1 MSNFK
6 VNENVDVLPTD
17 PSGSELQ
24 GRNVLPQIG
33 YIMLFAGA
41 TAPSGWLICN
51 GQSTSGYPNLAG
63 VVGAT
68 VPDLRNRYLVG
79 VYSSNNIGQTSG
91 SNSHSHFGFYYL
103 GVNDTNRWQAHNH
116 SFNTY
121 NTDTVG
127 IAHNHTGNLNQSF
140 ANSLGSSPHTNFVN
154 GNQANVITRN
164 HIHPTTGTANLAYTS
179 TGTHNHRHDAGAS
192 NSSGMVSNSHGHG
205 VDEAFGL
212 FTNSGSNIPPTISL
226 NYIIK
231 ADF

>member
-17 PSGSELQ
+17 PSGSESQ
-24 GRNVLPQIG
+24 GRNVLPKVG

-41 TAPSGWLICN
+41 TAPSGWLLCN
-51 GQSTSGYPNLAG
+51 GQSTSGHPNLAAI
-63 VVGAT
+63 VGAT
-68 VPDLRNRYLVG
+68 VPNLVGRYLVG
-79 VYSSNNIGQTSG
+79 VYSSNNIGHVSG
-91 SNSHSHFGFYYL
+91 SNSHSHFGFFYS
-103 GVNDTNRWQAHNH
+103 GVNATNRWQAHDH
-116 SFNTY
+116 SFNTF

-140 ANSLGSSPHTNFVN
+140 ANSLGTAPHTNFVN
-154 GNQANVITRN
+154 GTQANVITRN
-164 HIHPTTGTANLAYTS
+164 HIHPTTGTPNLAYTS

-192 NSSGMVSNSHGHG
+192 NSSGMVSNSHNHFAHEGL
-205 VDEAFGL
+205 GL
-212 FTNSGSNIPPTISL
+212 FSSGGSHTPPTISL